1 MQLIDPLPLL
11 CICLDLRYLFHCT
24 ADEGTP
30 QSFDMYDISI

>member
-1 MQLIDPLPLL
+1 MQVIEPLPLL
-11 CICLDLRYLFHCT
+11 CICLYLGCEFHCT